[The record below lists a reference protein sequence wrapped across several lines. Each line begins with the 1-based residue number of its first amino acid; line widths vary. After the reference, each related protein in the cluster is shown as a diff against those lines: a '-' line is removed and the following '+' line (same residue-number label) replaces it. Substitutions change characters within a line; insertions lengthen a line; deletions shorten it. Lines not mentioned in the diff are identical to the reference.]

1 MTMLSLNQ
9 VEFKY
14 RKKEPCE
21 RGYSWIIRFSHC
33 LNFGYHK
40 YFFFFFFQFEI
51 KMAVHAARTKKIICE
66 ATFQRSRRLK
76 SQNFPL
82 GLNHGHASRRH

>member
-9 VEFKY
+9 VEVKY
-14 RKKEPCE
+14 GKKEPCE

-40 YFFFFFFQFEI
+40 YFFFFLFSI
-51 KMAVHAARTKKIICE
+51 RN
-66 ATFQRSRRLK
+66 
-76 SQNFPL
+76 QNGSTCCAYEENNL
-82 GLNHGHASRRH
+82 